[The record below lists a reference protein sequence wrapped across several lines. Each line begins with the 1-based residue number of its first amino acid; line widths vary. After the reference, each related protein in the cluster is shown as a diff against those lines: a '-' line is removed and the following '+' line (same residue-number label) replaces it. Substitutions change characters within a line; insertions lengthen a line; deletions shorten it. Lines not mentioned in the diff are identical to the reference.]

1 MAAADEL
8 IKAGNLAQAKVEI
21 LETVKRA
28 PQDQGARMYLFQL
41 LLVTGE
47 WEKALIHLRALAQI
61 SAEAQMLATVYNG
74 LIETE
79 KSRTLA
85 YAGKL
90 DVPFLISKPAWSDDF
105 TASFK
110 LIGKGE
116 IDEGLNRRA
125 LALEVAA
132 EAPGTFNG
140 TEFSWI
146 ADVDSRLGPNLE
158 VVIGGQW
165 GLIPFE
171 LIEQV
176 TTDGPQN
183 LRDLVWLPAEFRF
196 KTGQSGA
203 GFIPARYPGSEKHAD
218 SSVVLGR
225 STVWENG
232 VGDEE
237 YPVGQRLFWSG
248 EELDFSLFELRT
260 LSVA

>member
-1 MAAADEL
+1 MATADDL

-21 LETVKRA
+21 LEAVKRA

-47 WEKALIHLRALAQI
+47 WDKALIHLRALAQI
-61 SAEAQMLATVYNG
+61 SAEAQMLATVYHG
-74 LIETE
+74 LIEAE
-79 KSRTLA
+79 KSRASA

-90 DVPFLISKPAWSDDF
+90 DVPFLISAPIWCEEFAK
-105 TASFK
+105 SFR
-110 LIGKGE
+110 LIAKGE
-116 IDEGLNRRA
+116 VEEGLA
-125 LALEVAA
+125 LRTQALESAA

-158 VVIGGQW
+158 VIIGGQW
-165 GLIPFE
+165 GLVPFE
-171 LIEQV
+171 SIEQV
-176 TTDGPQN
+176 TADGPEN

-218 SSVVLGR
+218 SAVVLGR

>member
-1 MAAADEL
+1 MAAADDL
-8 IKAGNLAQAKVEI
+8 IKAGNIAQAKVEI

-61 SAEAQMLATVYNG
+61 SAEAQMLATVYSG
-74 LIETE
+74 LVEAE
-79 KSRTLA
+79 KSRRLA
-85 YAGKL
+85 YEGKL
-90 DVPFLISKPAWSDDF
+90 DVPFLISAPNWCEDF
-105 TASFK
+105 TKSFK
-110 LIGKGE
+110 LFGAGE
-116 IDEGLNRRA
+116 VEEGLA
-125 LALEVAA
+125 LRTQALESAA
-132 EAPGTFNG
+132 ETAGTFNDV
-140 TEFSWI
+140 EFSWI

-158 VVIGGQW
+158 VIIGGQW
-165 GLIPFE
+165 GLVPFE
-171 LIEQV
+171 AIEQV
-176 TTDGPQN
+176 TTDGPKN

-203 GFIPARYPGSEKHAD
+203 GFVPARYPGSEKHAD

-225 STVWENG
+225 STIWENG